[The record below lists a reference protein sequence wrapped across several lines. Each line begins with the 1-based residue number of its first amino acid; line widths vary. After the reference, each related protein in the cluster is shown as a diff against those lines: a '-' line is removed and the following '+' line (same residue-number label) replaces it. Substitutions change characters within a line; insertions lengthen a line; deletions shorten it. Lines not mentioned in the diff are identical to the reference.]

1 MFRPVLP
8 AEAAGCVRCAQLAET
23 RTQVVLGAGD
33 PDADLMFVGEAPGR
47 GEDEHGVPLTG
58 RAGTL
63 LDELLESI
71 GLARSQV
78 FVTNCL
84 LCRPPGNR
92 DPLPQEAANCQ
103 LWLHAQLEQVRPKL
117 VCPLGNHATRLVR
130 GEPAGITQL
139 HGRPEVR
146 VVGPIAVRL
155 LPLFHPAAA
164 LYTRP
169 LLETLRA
176 DFARIPELLALP
188 GPDQP
193 RPPEAPREPP
203 PPPDAGADTQLGLF

>member
-23 RTQVVLGAGD
+23 RKQVVLGAGD

-47 GEDEHGVPLTG
+47 GEDEQGLPLTG
-58 RAGTL
+58 RAGAL
-63 LDELLESI
+63 LDELLQSI
-71 GLARSQV
+71 GLARSRV

-103 LWLHAQLEQVRPKL
+103 PWLHAQLEQVRPKL

-130 GEPAGITQL
+130 SAPGGITQL
-139 HGRPEVR
+139 HGQPEVR
-146 VVGPIAVRL
+146 VVGTRAVRL

-176 DFARIPELLALP
+176 DFARIPELLALEP
-188 GPDQP
+188 PEQP
-193 RPPEAPREPP
+193 RPPEVP
-203 PPPDAGADTQLGLF
+203 PPPDPPPESDAQLGLF